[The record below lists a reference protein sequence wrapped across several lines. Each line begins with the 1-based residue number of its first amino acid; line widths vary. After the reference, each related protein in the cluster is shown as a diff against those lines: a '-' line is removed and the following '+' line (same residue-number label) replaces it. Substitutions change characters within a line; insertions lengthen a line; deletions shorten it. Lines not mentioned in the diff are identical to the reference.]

1 MFDDDDDDGGGGG
14 EGAPAWMATFADM
27 ATLLLTFFVL
37 LLSFANM
44 DIQDFKMA
52 LGSVKNAL
60 GVKSIQPGYFE
71 GVTTNPLRFDE
82 EGKDSQTEGSG
93 IGEDEAIVKIKALI
107 EKKELDDHMTV
118 EIDDDNIAM
127 TIYDQFKPGSA
138 NLEPKNFEELDLA
151 AELCHDIGTAIT
163 VEGHTDDTPIGPP
176 IMSNWTLSAMRAGAV
191 ARYLMVAGRV
201 ERERITVA
209 GYADVR
215 PELPNES
222 DENRAKNRRIR
233 VVLARRTKTTVYK
246 TNPGLWRGD

>member
-1 MFDDDDDDGGGGG
+1 MEDDDDDGGGGG

-60 GVKSIQPGYFE
+60 GVKTLQPGYFE
-71 GVTTNPLRFDE
+71 GVTTNPMDFDE
-82 EGKDSQTEGSG
+82 EGNPNSETVGG
-93 IGEDEAIVKIKALI
+93 LGENAAIVKIKALV
-107 EKKELDDHMTV
+107 EKKELDDHVTV

-138 NLEPKNFEELDLA
+138 NLEPKNFDELDLA

-163 VEGHTDDTPIGPP
+163 VEAHTDDTKIGPP

-201 ERERITVA
+201 EKDRITVA

-215 PELPNES
+215 PEVANDSP
-222 DENRAKNRRIR
+222 ENRAKNRRVRI
-233 VVLARRTKTTVYK
+233 VLARRTKTNVYK
-246 TNPGLWRGD
+246 TNPGLWKGH